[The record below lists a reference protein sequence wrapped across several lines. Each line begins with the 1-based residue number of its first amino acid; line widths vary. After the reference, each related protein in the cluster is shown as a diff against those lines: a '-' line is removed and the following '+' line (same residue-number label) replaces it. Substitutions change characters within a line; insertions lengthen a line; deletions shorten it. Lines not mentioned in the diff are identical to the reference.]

1 MKELLNIKNKVR
13 DVIRK
18 YEEIIFPVLRLIW
31 CFVVFTNIHSMFHY
45 MDLFDRKLVI
55 FLLAVLCAVVPDWVF
70 VFAAGAMIGVNCFSV
85 NIEVGL
91 AFAVVF
97 MVMYCM
103 YIRFFPKFAYAIF
116 LVPICYA
123 FGMPYLAPML
133 IIVITGL
140 GGALPAAFGVMLY
153 YFSNCVS
160 ALHVQ
165 LTGAE
170 DDAKVEV
177 LGYFVDHF
185 VKNKEMYM
193 VMLIFALVVVG
204 ASLVY
209 RLSFPFSHY
218 AAVGVG
224 VVFCLLFTVIFASVM
239 GQTAD
244 TSAALGGSLLGLLL
258 GLILELVK
266 GVLDYPHAQRI
277 QFEDDEYY
285 YYVKAVPKLDAPIR
299 KEKKKRPQPK
309 GKPQGDGQRR
319 TGEGPNRGA
328 AGPGPNRG
336 AAGPGPNRGAEG
348 QRPDRGAAGQG
359 PNRGAAGQGP
369 NRGAA
374 GQGPNRGPAGQGP
387 NRGPAGQGP
396 NRGPAGQG
404 PNRGPAGQGPDRG
417 AAGPRPNRGP
427 EAAERKGP
435 ELPRVGRAPKEKPV
449 DKAIEKAM
457 KGGGKPA
464 PDDEFEDLG

>member
-160 ALHVQ
+160 TLHIQ

-170 DDAKVEV
+170 DDAQVEV

-285 YYVKAVPKLDAPIR
+285 YYVKAVPKLDAPIK
-299 KEKKKRPQPK
+299 KEKKKRPAPK
-309 GKPQGDGQRR
+309 GKPQGNGQRR
-319 TGEGPNRGA
+319 PGE
-328 AGPGPNRG
+328 
-336 AAGPGPNRGAEG
+336 GPNRGAEG
-348 QRPDRGAAGQG
+348 QGQSRGPAGQG
-359 PNRGAAGQGP
+359 QSRGP
-369 NRGAA
+369 A

-404 PNRGPAGQGPDRG
+404 PDRGPAGQGPDRG

-457 KGGGKPA
+457 KGGGKPT

>member
-45 MDLFDRKLVI
+45 MDVFDRKLVI

-70 VFAAGAMIGVNCFSV
+70 VFAAGAMIGVNCFCV

-103 YIRFFPKFAYAIF
+103 YIRFFPKYAYAIF

-133 IIVITGL
+133 ILVVTGL

-153 YFSNCVS
+153 YFSNVVS
-160 ALHVQ
+160 SLNIQ

-170 DDAKVEV
+170 DDSKVEV

-185 VKNKEMYM
+185 LKNKEMYM

-204 ASLVY
+204 ASIVY
-209 RLSFPFSHY
+209 KLSFPFSHY
-218 AAVGVG
+218 AAIGAG
-224 VVFCLLFTVIFASVM
+224 VVFCLLFTVIISSIM

-258 GLILELVK
+258 GLLAELAK

-277 QFEDDEYY
+277 QFEDDEYF
-285 YYVKAVPKLDAPIR
+285 YYVKAVPKLDAPLK
-299 KEKKKRPQPK
+299 KEKKKRPAPK
-309 GKPQGDGQRR
+309 GKPNPQGNGQRKP
-319 TGEGPNRGA
+319 GEGPQ
-328 AGPGPNRG
+328 GPRPNRG
-336 AAGPGPNRGAEG
+336 PE
-348 QRPDRGAAGQG
+348 GQG
-359 PNRGAAGQGP
+359 PNRGPAGP
-369 NRGAA
+369 
-374 GQGPNRGPAGQGP
+374 GPNRGPAGQGP
-387 NRGPAGQGP
+387 NRGPEGQGP
-396 NRGPAGQG
+396 NRGPAGPG
-404 PNRGPAGQGPDRG
+404 PNRGPE
-417 AAGPRPNRGP
+417 GPRPNRGP

-435 ELPRVGRAPKEKPV
+435 ELPKMGRVPKEKPV
-449 DKAIEKAM
+449 DKNIEKAM
-457 KGGGKPA
+457 KGGGKPT